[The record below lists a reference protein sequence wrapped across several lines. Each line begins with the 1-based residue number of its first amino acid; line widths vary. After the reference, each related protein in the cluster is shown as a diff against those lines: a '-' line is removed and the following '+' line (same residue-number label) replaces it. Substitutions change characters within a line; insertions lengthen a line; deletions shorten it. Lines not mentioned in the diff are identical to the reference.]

1 MEGALVRAESRRLD
15 TEPGT
20 RCLGPDI
27 WAVFKSL
34 RMMVGL
40 RRGGN
45 IATAIQELGRK
56 AMGSTAI
63 KR

>member
-1 MEGALVRAESRRLD
+1 MA
-15 TEPGT
+15 GT

-27 WAVFKSL
+27 WAVFESL

-45 IATAIQELGRK
+45 IATAIQESGRK
-56 AMGSTAI
+56 AIGQYGNQALIRMRGPGPAE
-63 KR
+63 